1 MNYSFL
7 LLPMMGLDQAFK
19 IIAVP
24 TQKNCLK
31 NSWMRWFAF

>member
-1 MNYSFL
+1 
-7 LLPMMGLDQAFK
+7 MGLDQAFK

-31 NSWMRWFAF
+31 KYLDGMICFLITQQVH